1 MKKIFKY
8 EVLIREIGLEIM
20 MPKGAKILS
29 FGEQMDDLYI
39 WALVDPEE
47 TLVPRQFRLVAT
59 GQPVS
64 FLDDVSGLKDLL
76 IGSVINFRDAYV
88 FHLFEIKLT

>member
-8 EVLIREIGLEIM
+8 EVLVREIGLEIM
-20 MPKGAKILS
+20 MPLGAKILS
-29 FGEQMDDLYI
+29 FGAEMDDLYI
-39 WALVDPEE
+39 WALVDPKA

-64 FLDDVSGLKDLL
+64 FLDDVPGLKALL
-76 IGSVINFRDAYV
+76 IGSVIDFRDAYV
-88 FHLFEIKLT
+88 FHLFEINLT